1 MTDANELPPAPDAPE
16 TAPDSPETAPD
27 SSGASP
33 DAPAASRPRPAPY
46 LIAAWVLILA
56 AMSLLFANR
65 FVWDDRLFFAAF
77 NVDAHRSLSALPT
90 MLTVPFWDNSMAL
103 ETEVKAYWR
112 PLTTAV
118 LWAAGFIAGSATW
131 IYRLFS
137 IAAAMGAALALARLV
152 RTVYPRA
159 AEQRLDLWL
168 GLLYVA
174 HPVTS
179 EVYCMAA
186 NISDHLGFGFML
198 LALAGAVQRARGDV
212 RGLLLARIALFALL
226 SAFSK
231 EFGVLCAAIPLLAV
245 ILAGAPRQ
253 RLGDIPLWLA
263 TWVPV
268 ALYLVGRHF
277 VAGGTPHGGLILFI
291 PWQWALA
298 AGETV
303 RQLVVFPVRAT
314 HRALDTSS
322 ALQWVISALV
332 LGGYLGAV
340 VFAAV
345 RRNARLGRSL
355 VAILAGLGLLW
366 LSLGGSTYPAMIAQ
380 LPVRFIHL
388 FWAALLLG
396 LAPWLIAHARV
407 FTPRLLLVL
416 VLAFSVSSALRVA
429 HWRDNIT
436 FFQNEY
442 EAHPDLV
449 LNWKNLL
456 FAYTNAD
463 RFHEALQLID
473 AQQQRKGHLSH
484 EEEVARIIVLSH
496 IAYEVEQNSQLATR
510 IAHEGLIRYP
520 RSFALLMNLVDI
532 RGQAGH
538 PEEGVDLL
546 RRALKSSGVYNRI
559 QIREMKLY
567 ISNYEAHQRRQAEA
581 PADAEAAP
589 PPKDTP

>member
-1 MTDANELPPAPDAPE
+1 MTDANEQAPAPDAPGASPGSLE
-16 TAPDSPETAPD
+16 TAPDAP
-27 SSGASP
+27 GASP
-33 DAPAASRPRPAPY
+33 DALAASRPRPAPY

-65 FVWDDRLFFAAF
+65 FVWDDRLFFSEH
-77 NVDAHRSLSALPT
+77 NVAAHRSLSALPT

-159 AEQRLDLWL
+159 AEQRLDLWI

-198 LALAGAVQRARGDV
+198 LALADAVQRARGDV
-212 RGLLLARIALFALL
+212 RGSRLARIALFALL
-226 SAFSK
+226 SALSK

-245 ILAGAPRQ
+245 ILAGAPRK

-268 ALYLVGRHF
+268 ALYLVGRYF
-277 VAGGTPHGGLILFI
+277 VASGTPSSGLLLFI

-298 AGETV
+298 AGDAV

-322 ALQWVISALV
+322 ALQWGISALV

-340 VFAAV
+340 VTAAV
-345 RRNARLGRSL
+345 RRNANLARSL
-355 VAILAGLGLLW
+355 VAILAGFGLLW
-366 LSLGGSTYPAMIAQ
+366 LSLGGSTYPAMFTQ
-380 LPVRFIHL
+380 FPVRFIHL

-396 LAPWLIAHARV
+396 LAPWFIAHARV

-429 HWRDNIT
+429 HWRTEVT

-456 FAYTNAD
+456 LAYMTAD
-463 RFHEALQLID
+463 RSDDALQLID
-473 AQQQRKGHLSH
+473 ARLQRKGQLNH
-484 EEEVARIIVLSH
+484 EEEVARIIVLSY
-496 IAYEVEQNSQLATR
+496 IAFDTEKNSLLATR

-520 RSFALLMNLVDI
+520 RSFPLLMNLVKI
-532 RGQAGH
+532 RGRAGH

-546 RRALKSSGVYNRI
+546 RRALQNPKNYSRSQV
-559 QIREMKLY
+559 REMEQN
-567 ISNYEAHQRRQAEA
+567 IRDYEAHQRRQAEA

-589 PPKDTP
+589 APKDTP